1 MKALVEYITVPREG
15 ERANGDAALVRRW
28 EGGLLVAVIDA
39 LGHGEHAAQAT
50 AVGLGYLQEV
60 SVKSGLRPVVEGLHE
75 RLRGTRGAAAM
86 LLLLDQGRLEGCG
99 VGNVAL
105 RSYRARVPAMLS
117 PGILGASLSRLHVF
131 TAELAAGDRV
141 VLFSDGITAR
151 FDDEASRRA
160 SALETCQAIMERH
173 RRPHDDATVLVM
185 DIESDSM
192 GAPPPNRFYD
202 GGPAPKPPAEGS

>member
-1 MKALVEYITVPREG
+1 VRALVEFVTIPREG
-15 ERANGDAALVRRW
+15 EKENGDAALVRRW
-28 EGGLLVAVIDA
+28 DGGVLVAVIDA

-60 SVKSGLRPVVEGLHE
+60 SVKNGLRPVVEGLHE

-86 LLLLDQGRLEGCG
+86 LLLLDQQRLEGCG

-117 PGILGASLSRLHVF
+117 PGILGASLNRLHLF
-131 TAELAAGDRV
+131 TAELTAGDRLV
-141 VLFSDGITAR
+141 VFSDGITAR

-160 SALETCQAIMERH
+160 SALDTCRSIMERC
-173 RRPHDDATVLVM
+173 RRPHDDATVLVI
-185 DIESDSM
+185 DIEGEM
-192 GAPPPNRFYD
+192 KGAPPPNRFYD
-202 GGPAPKPPAEGS
+202 GGSAPKTPPEGS